1 MPASALHP
9 TDEPA
14 GIKAA
19 GRCLAAYRD
28 SLDRSIEGSGA
39 TARVGARALK
49 RIPAAAYAAL
59 PWRKVAGAMIVAG
72 GLGGAMDLV
81 LPDQGNDTLD
91 LVAADP
97 LLALDDTAL

>member
-1 MPASALHP
+1 
-9 TDEPA
+9 
-14 GIKAA
+14 
-19 GRCLAAYRD
+19 
-28 SLDRSIEGSGA
+28 
-39 TARVGARALK
+39 
-49 RIPAAAYAAL
+49 
-59 PWRKVAGAMIVAG
+59 MIVAG